1 MSLLYK
7 LSWHTAFLDKKC
19 IITLNDMHKNY
30 SKVLHLKFNN
40 KKVILFDLDGTLID
54 SAPDLALA
62 VNHMLNALNRDT
74 FSQDIIRYW
83 VGNGAQVLV
92 KRALSGQSEIDENL
106 DPVLFEKALDIFLSF
121 YAQNLAVTTITYPNV
136 PSTLKSLKSMG
147 YRLAIVTNKPF
158 AFVEPILEGLK
169 LTGLFEL
176 ILGGDSLDQKKP
188 DPAPLLHVCE
198 QLNVTVEQCVMVG
211 DSKNDILAANTC
223 GMQSIGVTYGY
234 NYGEDIGVFDPD
246 VVINNFG
253 DLLKF
258 LSKEKAKIAIVGGG
272 VAGAS
277 TALYLGQLGLNVTLF
292 EKQPSLVSG
301 PPFCHLHAGG
311 NLYREISDEQCVK
324 LLKQSI
330 DFLHFYPFVVDYRP
344 TVIVLPT
351 SDSGTPDALLPRLKL
366 LRGEYEALI
375 KADPNNKVLGESA
388 NYYKLYSKEQIEGL
402 KQQPVVSKPKTC
414 DEWMIPVAKNI
425 DLDKVQFPLIMV
437 QEYGLNLFRLAAG
450 ASLALEQL
458 DNVSLRTK
466 TIVSNIQE
474 SCNANG
480 WNITYINSD
489 ETHQESFDYLINA
502 AGFRTGKID
511 DLLGA
516 PCKAMVEFKAAY
528 VSKWEESNNTL
539 FPEIIFH
546 GERGT
551 PQGMGQFTPYPGGY
565 FQLHGMTK
573 DITLY
578 EDGLVANTPLS
589 CQPQLGQNFIEKIER
604 SWTKEETAQRTNS
617 AIKHL
622 SQFIPAFSNA
632 SVGSK
637 PLFGAQQIP
646 GDDPTLRVAEVSFPA
661 KRYARCEIVKV
672 SSVMD
677 MIDAIMKQLIELDYI
692 DRSLQGKRDFSHITS
707 LEEDDIKSY
716 AEVLCKEREYPTD
729 LAHRNVS
736 NT

>member
-1 MSLLYK
+1 M
-7 LSWHTAFLDKKC
+7 
-19 IITLNDMHKNY
+19 
-30 SKVLHLKFNN
+30 
-40 KKVILFDLDGTLID
+40 
-54 SAPDLALA
+54 
-62 VNHMLNALNRDT
+62 
-74 FSQDIIRYW
+74 
-83 VGNGAQVLV
+83 
-92 KRALSGQSEIDENL
+92 
-106 DPVLFEKALDIFLSF
+106 
-121 YAQNLAVTTITYPNV
+121 
-136 PSTLKSLKSMG
+136 
-147 YRLAIVTNKPF
+147 
-158 AFVEPILEGLK
+158 
-169 LTGLFEL
+169 
-176 ILGGDSLDQKKP
+176 
-188 DPAPLLHVCE
+188 
-198 QLNVTVEQCVMVG
+198 
-211 DSKNDILAANTC
+211 
-223 GMQSIGVTYGY
+223 
-234 NYGEDIGVFDPD
+234 
-246 VVINNFG
+246 IN
-253 DLLKF
+253 
-258 LSKEKAKIAIVGGG
+258 EKAKIAIVGGG
-272 VAGAS
+272 VAGS
-277 TALYLGQLGLNVTLF
+277 SIALYLGQLGLNVTLF
-292 EKQPSLVSG
+292 EKETSLVNG

-311 NLYREISDEQCVK
+311 NLYREISDEQCIK

-344 TVIVLPT
+344 TVIVLPR
-351 SDSGTPDALLPRLKL
+351 SDSSRPDALLPRLEL
-366 LRGEYEALI
+366 LKGEYEALI
-375 KADPNNKVLGESA
+375 AADVNNKVLGESSD
-388 NYYKLYSKEQIEGL
+388 YYKLYSRDEIELLKEQSI
-402 KQQPVVSKPKTC
+402 VVKPQSS

-458 DNVSLRTK
+458 DSVTLRTK

-474 SCNANG
+474 KCNSNA
-480 WNITYINSD
+480 WNITYIKED
-489 ETHQESFDYLINA
+489 ETHHESFDYLINA

-528 VSKWEESNNTL
+528 VSKWEEYNGTL

-578 EDGLVANTPLS
+578 EDGLVANTALS
-589 CQPQLGQNFIEKIER
+589 CQPQLGQNFIEKIEK

-661 KRYARCEIVKV
+661 QRYARCEIVKV

-677 MIDAIMKQLIELDYI
+677 MIDAIIKEFIQLTYLD
-692 DRSLQGKRDFSHITS
+692 SSVQGKRDAKYLKS
-707 LEEDDIKSY
+707 LTEANISDY
-716 AEVLCKEREYPTD
+716 AQTLCKERDYPLC
-729 LAHRNVS
+729 LANRNVS
-736 NT
+736 DHQRKVD